1 MRLALDATM
10 ALAWALDDERDD
22 EAVLAA
28 QLVSKH
34 GATVIPLWALE
45 VQNALLLAVRRKR
58 LDMELADSI
67 REEFG
72 ALAIMVDT
80 GGPLFSSAYGLA
92 KHFNLTVYDAAYLE
106 LAQRRALRLM
116 TKDAR
121 LSAAADAL
129 SLRWVPDTDQSPKV
143 IPEN

>member
-1 MRLALDATM
+1 MRLALDASM

-22 EAVLAA
+22 EALLAA
-28 QLVSKH
+28 QLVAKH
-34 GATVIPLWALE
+34 GATVIPLWPLE

-58 LDMELADSI
+58 LDMEVADSI

-72 ALAIMVDT
+72 ALTLTVDT
-80 GGPLFSSAYGLA
+80 AGPLFSSAYELA

-129 SLRWVPDTDQSPKV
+129 DLRWISNIDQPPKG
-143 IPEN
+143 